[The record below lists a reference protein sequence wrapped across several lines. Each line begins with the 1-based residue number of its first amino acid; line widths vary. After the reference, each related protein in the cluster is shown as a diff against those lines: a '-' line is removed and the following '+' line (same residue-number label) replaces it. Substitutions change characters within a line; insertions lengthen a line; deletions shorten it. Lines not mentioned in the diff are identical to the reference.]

1 MEIQQLV
8 LNRLAASVGTQIVQ
22 SVGCLQESFTGTL
35 QRCVES
41 LEKNCHDL
49 EGNLSASDA
58 VKQIIHAAY
67 NIDLKTPT
75 TFSVVHTFM
84 DKLRKLLGSL
94 SAPWSSTGQFQCTLQ
109 WQLQVVTNMTDSLS
123 SSKLAK
129 TICLQVKFKLLE
141 RYSLIHERNTFSF
154 KNMFDL
160 LTKLFNPRSVVWKIS
175 SLIS

>member
-109 WQLQVVTNMTDSLS
+109 WQLQVVSNMTDSLS

-129 TICLQVKFKLLE
+129 TICLQVKF
-141 RYSLIHERNTFSF
+141 
-154 KNMFDL
+154 
-160 LTKLFNPRSVVWKIS
+160 
-175 SLIS
+175 